1 MFTIEY
7 KEYKISQ
14 SSNNHV
20 SIFKDGKMVFHAS
33 CTVKYKEENL
43 KEILEF
49 YLKLFDDEE
58 MDLMMLK

>member
-7 KEYKISQ
+7 KGYKMSQ

-33 CTVKYKEENL
+33 CSVKYKEENL
-43 KEILEF
+43 KEN
-49 YLKLFDDEE
+49 
-58 MDLMMLK
+58 LMMKNKEQVLK

>member
-1 MFTIEY
+1 MFAIEY
-7 KEYKISQ
+7 KGYKISQ

-33 CTVKYKEENL
+33 CSVKYKEENL

-49 YLKLFDDEE
+49 YLKIKKLLDDEE
-58 MDLMMLK
+58 

>member
-7 KEYKISQ
+7 KGYKISQ

-20 SIFKDGKMVFHAS
+20 FIFKNGKMVFHAS
-33 CTVKYKEENL
+33 CSVKYKEENL

-49 YLKLFDDEE
+49 YLKLLDDEE
-58 MDLMMLK
+58 